1 MRVIR
6 AAKDS
11 ETLAIW
17 RSEQMVFMA
26 VLTIICS
33 VAWWCIMWIVA
44 DRHNRAYIRYLVEQL
59 EGGSDGKE
67 EENESSQ
74 V

>member
-1 MRVIR
+1 
-6 AAKDS
+6 
-11 ETLAIW
+11 
-17 RSEQMVFMA
+17 MVFMA

-44 DRHNRAYIRYLVEQL
+44 GRHNRAYIRYLVEQL

-74 V
+74 EGSNGEECRGR